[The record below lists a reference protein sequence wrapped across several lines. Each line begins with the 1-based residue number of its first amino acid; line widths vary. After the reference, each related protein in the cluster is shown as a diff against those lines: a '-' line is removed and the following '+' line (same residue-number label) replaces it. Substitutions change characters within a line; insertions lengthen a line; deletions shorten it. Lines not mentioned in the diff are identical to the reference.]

1 MQQLIPVKRPRG
13 RPPKKTDGQLDTK
26 DQLIRQGTA
35 IFTEKG
41 FSSTGIVEILREI
54 NIPKGSF
61 YHYFSSKDEFGLAV
75 VENFGTFF
83 ARKLDKWLLN
93 TDRPPLDRLEDFI
106 EDAKDGMRR
115 YEFRRGCLIGNLGQE
130 LGSLSEDFREPLET
144 IFLDWQGRVARC
156 LDEAKTSGHIPT
168 TLNTEEMAAFFW
180 IGWEGAILR
189 SKLVKSTDPLD
200 LFASVFFASLS
211 FPPSNRT

>member
-1 MQQLIPVKRPRG
+1 MQQLNPVKRPRG

-35 IFTEKG
+35 ILTEKG
-41 FSSTGIVEILREI
+41 FSSTGIGEILRDI

-75 VENFGTFF
+75 VENFGAFF

-93 TDRPPLDRLEDFI
+93 TDRTPLDRLEDFI

-156 LDEAKTSGHIPT
+156 LDEAKASGHIPT
-168 TLNTEEMAAFFW
+168 VLNTEEMAAFFW

-200 LFASVFFASLS
+200 LFASVFFSSLS
-211 FPPSNRT
+211 LPPPQ

>member
-93 TDRPPLDRLEDFI
+93 TDRAPLDRLEDFI

-156 LDEAKTSGHIPT
+156 LDDAKTSGHIPT
-168 TLNTEEMAAFFW
+168 ALNTEEMAAFFW

-211 FPPSNRT
+211 LPPSNRA